1 MKMRYRGSLVTTS
14 QGAWVLMQGKRLITV
29 EDLDGVDDMEVWVV
43 VITVVVVAIMVRTFR
58 LLVILRCERT
68 TRKLITIS
76 VKYVVKR
83 GIRVLSVLYWRR
95 STFLSMLGRKLK
107 RGARSVMIMLMRDC
121 RLTVHGCGHW
131 FDL

>member
-1 MKMRYRGSLVTTS
+1 
-14 QGAWVLMQGKRLITV
+14 MQDKRLITV
-29 EDLDGVDDMEVWVV
+29 EDSDGVDDMEVWVV
-43 VITVVVVAIMVRTFR
+43 VITVVVVAIMVRIFR

-83 GIRVLSVLYWRR
+83 GIRVLSVLHWRR

-107 RGARSVMIMLMRDC
+107 RGARSVMIMLMRE
-121 RLTVHGCGHW
+121 LPVHGW
-131 FDL
+131 WVLV